1 MAVKDPEN
9 QQPDFNS
16 QFNQFTG
23 FTNPNGGFGRFAA
36 TGSPIPPYPGQGFYG
51 QSLNYSGFYNQHP
64 EQFESYVR
72 TICSGLTNV
81 IRSQKKDS
89 DINEAFIHEAEWFL
103 VSNLTAL
110 KMCYNLTRFYFTVI
124 RGKNEF
130 TVELYD
136 IMDKLTIKSFK
147 VSLIRKDH
155 ENKEQATTD

>member
-9 QQPDFNS
+9 QQP
-16 QFNQFTG
+16 G
-23 FTNPNGGFGRFAA
+23 FGFFNPNGEFINPNQGFARSGA
-36 TGSPIPPYPGQGFYG
+36 TAGMAIPPYPGQGCYG
-51 QSLNYSGFYNQHP
+51 QSLNYNGFYNQHP

-72 TICSGLTNV
+72 TLCSSLTNF

-89 DINEAFIHEAEWFL
+89 DISEAFIHEAEWFL

-110 KMCYNLTRFYFTVI
+110 KLSYNFTRFYFTVI

-147 VSLIRKDH
+147 VSLIRKDQ
-155 ENKEQATTD
+155 ENKEQATN

>member
-9 QQPDFNS
+9 QQP
-16 QFNQFTG
+16 G
-23 FTNPNGGFGRFAA
+23 FGFFNPNGEFINPNQGFARSGA
-36 TGSPIPPYPGQGFYG
+36 TAGMAIPPYFGQACYG
-51 QSLNYSGFYNQHP
+51 QSLNYNGFYNQHP

-72 TICSGLTNV
+72 TICSNLTNV

-89 DINEAFIHEAEWFL
+89 DISEAFIHEAEWFL

-110 KMCYNLTRFYFTVI
+110 KLSYNLTRFYFTVI

-147 VSLIRKDH
+147 VSLIRKDQ
-155 ENKEQATTD
+155 ENKEQATN